1 MQTSHPEQP
10 FDDGKNVA
18 LRVVMCAGILFRLR
32 PRLVFDSVDLL
43 FDHLLD
49 LMIGEFFLFL
59 LSVAAH
65 KPMNLMY
72 DKCSRDS
79 RWRLGHTTHKTGL
92 CTHFY
97 LPESDS
103 RRMLSRQKTDIQ
115 MFICPI
121 PA

>member
-1 MQTSHPEQP
+1 
-10 FDDGKNVA
+10 
-18 LRVVMCAGILFRLR
+18 MCAGILFRLR

-92 CTHFY
+92 RTHFY

-103 RRMLSRQKTDIQ
+103 RRILSR
-115 MFICPI
+115 
-121 PA
+121 

>member
-72 DKCSRDS
+72 E
-79 RWRLGHTTHKTGL
+79 TGL

-103 RRMLSRQKTDIQ
+103 GRMLSRQNADIQ
-115 MFICPI
+115 MFICPV

>member
-49 LMIGEFFLFL
+49 LMIGEFFRFL

-72 DKCSRDS
+72 DKCSRDPV
-79 RWRLGHTTHKTGL
+79 GGL
-92 CTHFY
+92 DT
-97 LPESDS
+97 
-103 RRMLSRQKTDIQ
+103 RRIKPDYVRI
-115 MFICPI
+115 FICRNRTLG
-121 PA
+121 AC